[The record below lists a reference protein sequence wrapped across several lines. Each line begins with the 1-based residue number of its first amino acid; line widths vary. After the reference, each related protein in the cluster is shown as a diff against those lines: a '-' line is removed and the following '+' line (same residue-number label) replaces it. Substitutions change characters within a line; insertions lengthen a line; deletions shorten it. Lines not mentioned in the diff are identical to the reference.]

1 MPRWPAG
8 KPPDSR
14 KKRGDMANESPEG
27 QRPFAAEIAEDAVA
41 AALRSVERL
50 EREKR
55 DNGVPAAEVPAPAP
69 AVEAPAVE
77 VAAEAAAAVEIPV
90 EPAVPEPAPD
100 LAARIAALE
109 EELAAQ
115 ERLLE
120 ESQRLGRETMA
131 RLKETND
138 RYLRAAAD
146 LENYKKRAQREKEE
160 VQKFGIERLLKD
172 LLPVLDNFDRALDA
186 APSCTDVPS
195 FAVGV
200 EMTRKL
206 FEDTLG
212 RHGVKSFRSLGETF
226 DPRIHEAVQGVESAE
241 HPANVI
247 VQEIVRGF
255 FLHDRLVRP
264 SMVVVS
270 RGPGPAPEA
279 PKPEAEPAPAPAQA
293 VEGDGKGEE

>member
-1 MPRWPAG
+1 MPRCPAG

-27 QRPFAAEIAEDAVA
+27 QHPFAADIAEDAVA

-55 DNGVPAAEVPAPAP
+55 DAGEPGP
-69 AVEAPAVE
+69 AVVE
-77 VAAEAAAAVEIPV
+77 VAAEAVAAEAPAVEIAVESDAPAVEIAV
-90 EPAVPEPAPD
+90 EPAAPE

-109 EELAAQ
+109 DELATQ
-115 ERLLE
+115 KHLLE
-120 ESQRLGRETMA
+120 ESQRRSRETMD
-131 RLKETND
+131 RLKELAD

-160 VQKFGIERLLKD
+160 VQKFGVERLLKD

-186 APSCTDVPS
+186 APSCSDVAS

-206 FEDTLG
+206 FEDTLA

-226 DPRIHEAVQGVESAE
+226 DPQIHEAVQGVESTE

-255 FLHDRLVRP
+255 FLNDRLVRP

-270 RGPGPAPEA
+270 RGPGPAAAAAPE
-279 PKPEAEPAPAPAQA
+279 PEPAPTPASA
-293 VEGDGKGEE
+293 AEGEGKGED